1 MKKIGLFWGSTTGN
15 QEEAAEALKDHMET
29 EGYKV
34 DSYDIRSTDLS
45 KMLEYSNLIIGC
57 PTWNVGELQED
68 WEEVYL
74 EYRKLNFSNITG
86 AFFGAGDQISYSF
99 NYLDAV
105 GLLAKPFIENGGKLV
120 GKWPTEGYEF
130 DESEAALDHINK
142 LSGMYDGDEDFYGD
156 DLDRKAKEQR
166 VIYKIQPSKV
176 NGD

>member
-15 QEEAAEALKDHMET
+15 QEEAAELLQEHMEAA
-29 EGYKV
+29 GYEV

-68 WEEVYL
+68 WEEVFL
-74 EYRKLNFSNITG
+74 EYRKLDFTNITG

-105 GLLAKPFIENGGKLV
+105 GLLAKPFIENGGKLI
-120 GKWPTEGYEF
+120 GKWSTEGYEF
-130 DESEAALDHINK
+130 DESEALE
-142 LSGMYDGDEDFYGD
+142 GDKFLGLGVDNDNEEELTEERLANWAEFIKDKF
-156 DLDRKAKEQR
+156 E
-166 VIYKIQPSKV
+166 
-176 NGD
+176 

>member
-15 QEEAAEALKDHMET
+15 QEEASELLQQHME
-29 EGYKV
+29 EAGYEV

-68 WEEVYL
+68 WEEVFL
-74 EYRKLNFSNITG
+74 EYRKMDFSNITG
-86 AFFGAGDQISYSF
+86 AFFGVGDQISYSF

-105 GLLAKPFIENGGKLV
+105 GLLAKPFMNNGGKLI

-130 DESEAALDHINK
+130 DESEALE
-142 LSGMYDGDEDFYGD
+142 GDEFLG
-156 DLDRKAKEQR
+156 LGVE
-166 VIYKIQPSKV
+166 IC
-176 NGD
+176 G

>member
-15 QEEAAEALKDHMET
+15 QEEVSELLKEYMEA
-29 EGYKV
+29 EGYEV

-57 PTWNVGELQED
+57 PTWNIGELQED

-74 EYRKLNFSNITG
+74 EYRKLDFSNITG

-105 GLLAKPFIENGGKLV
+105 GLLAKPFVENGGKLV
-120 GKWPTEGYEF
+120 GKLPTEGYEF
-130 DESEAALDHINK
+130 DESEALE
-142 LSGMYDGDEDFYGD
+142 GDELLGLGIDND
-156 DLDRKAKEQR
+156 NEEELTEERL
-166 VIYKIQPSKV
+166 V
-176 NGD
+176 NWVELIKDKFE

>member
-130 DESEAALDHINK
+130 DESEALEGDK
-142 LSGMYDGDEDFYGD
+142 LLGLGIDNDNEEELTEDRLAGWVELIKDKF
-156 DLDRKAKEQR
+156 Q
-166 VIYKIQPSKV
+166 
-176 NGD
+176 